1 VVIDAHEVESVVLT
15 VAKGVALV
23 FPASAPLVG
32 ALSALLGALDAAGV
46 IPEATTAVN
55 VEQVRAQAAG
65 MAAAQASAVTSVK
78 ERKT

>member
-1 VVIDAHEVESVVLT
+1 MAIDVHEVESVVLT
-15 VAKGVALV
+15 VSKGVALV
-23 FPASAPLVG
+23 FPATAPLVG

-55 VEQVRAQAAG
+55 VDQIRAQAAG
-65 MAAAQASAVTSVK
+65 IAAAQASAVTSSK